1 MGASNGRTKRSIERG
16 EADRRRAVLDS
27 MMKRRD
33 TKGRQPTAGPA
44 RRSRDA
50 QTSRMEAQAVEL
62 IRRAFASPY
71 GRLYDDVPAP
81 SGAGGRGFKEANVDR
96 EVLQRQNV
104 SPSWPFLEDMTR
116 DDWGDSESR
125 SIRQYHPD
133 HFETK
138 RLAEDNRPPMSS
150 TSPLN
155 GRNYDP
161 RDPQYTQRFGGRR
174 FHDGWLREDQEGLAA
189 HLVRLFGR

>member
-1 MGASNGRTKRSIERG
+1 MGASNGRTKRSVERG
-16 EADRRRAVLDS
+16 
-27 MMKRRD
+27 
-33 TKGRQPTAGPA
+33 KGGTRNTG
-44 RRSRDA
+44 A

-62 IRRAFASPY
+62 FRRAFASPY

-81 SGAGGRGFKEANVDR
+81 NADKGRGGFKEANVDR

-104 SPSWPFLEDMTR
+104 SPSWPFREDMTR

-161 RDPQYTQRFGGRR
+161 QDPQYTQRFGPRR
-174 FHDGWLREDQEGLAA
+174 FHDGWLHEDQEGLNA
-189 HLVRLFGR
+189 LLGRIFGR